1 MYPCSPSI
9 VIVPN
14 APTLDT
20 VPVILAFDAYRFP
33 DSVTLNAFDV
43 LVAPPVPA
51 QNTFSVPTPVP
62 FILSVGT
69 DPLET
74 YGPLIPDV

>member
-1 MYPCSPSI
+1 MVILPS
-9 VIVPN
+9 

-33 DSVTLNAFDV
+33 ASVTLNALDV
-43 LVAPPVPA
+43 PVAPPVPA

-62 FILSVGT
+62 FILS
-69 DPLET
+69 DK
-74 YGPLIPDV
+74 DVANGSI